1 MEADK
6 KRKRDSDFAEYM
18 IRTSLFSMK
27 YGLFATF
34 WLFLVFAIINMFF
47 FPGNVEQEFFIRF
60 GIIMPYVLLSLMVL
74 YFKVFWKHLE
84 AYLTVINLMV
94 GVSVFLIGA
103 FADFTDPGYG
113 YFVNWTMLVIMG
125 TAAFYRIRFTNF
137 LMVGLTLLTAYALSN
152 VVNGFYAADPFAFMN
167 NLFFVVAISS
177 IGYFVAW
184 NMYQLNRNNFIHQK
198 ALEKNYNELLGEMRV
213 RTEAEKNLDHSQQQY
228 MNMLDTIPDSILV
241 LNREMRIQAANA
253 QAKRINHHLGL
264 PTDMIGKKMEKVY
277 PFLSPETIGETERV
291 FTEGQV
297 MLTTQHANLGGKHYI
312 TETRKVPIVKDDRVD
327 QVMLIIRDVTREKEY
342 EDMKLKNA
350 EQKELLLREIHHRVK
365 NNLAIVIS
373 MLSLQ
378 ARSNPDPMLTG
389 IIQDIE
395 LRIRSMA
402 LIHEHLYRSENL
414 DRIPLAEYLK
424 SLSAVISSTFQRP
437 NIKFHNDL
445 ETMDSNIEAALPV
458 GLIANEL
465 LTNAFKYAFPD
476 GAGGNITLRL
486 RQLEGERIEM
496 TVTDDGIGLPEHF
509 SVAEQPTLGMFMVRL
524 LIEQLYGKLEIDTA
538 KGTTFRI
545 IFNQKLI

>member
-1 MEADK
+1 MEPDK
-6 KRKRDSDFAEYM
+6 KRKRDREFTEYM

-27 YGLFATF
+27 HGLFVTF
-34 WLFLVFAIINMFF
+34 WLFLVFAVLNLFF
-47 FPGNVEQEFFIRF
+47 FPGNLEQEFFMRF
-60 GIIMPYVLLSLMVL
+60 GIIMPFILLSLMVL
-74 YFKVFWKHLE
+74 YFKIFWKRLE
-84 AYLTVINLMV
+84 TYLTVINLMV
-94 GVSVFLIGA
+94 AISVLLIGV
-103 FADFTDPGYG
+103 FADFNEPGYV

-125 TAAFYRIRFTNF
+125 TAAFYRIRFTSF
-137 LMVGLTLLTAYALSN
+137 LVVSMTLLVSYALSN
-152 VVNGFYAADPFAFMN
+152 IINGFYAEHSFAFVN
-167 NLFFVVAISS
+167 NLFFVIAMAS
-177 IGYFVAW
+177 IGYFVSW

-198 ALEKNYNELLGEMRV
+198 ALEKNYNELLSEIRV
-213 RTEAEKNLDHSQQQY
+213 RSEAEKNLDHSQQQY
-228 MNMLDTIPDSILV
+228 MNMIDTIPDSILV
-241 LNREMRIQAANA
+241 LNREMRIQMANA

-264 PTDMIGKKMEKVY
+264 PTDMIGKKMDKIY
-277 PFLSPETIGETERV
+277 PFLAAETIQETERV
-291 FTEGQV
+291 FTDGQV
-297 MLTTQHANLGGKHYI
+297 VLTTQHADLGGKKYI
-312 TETRKVPIVKDDRVD
+312 TETRKVPIMKDGSIE

-342 EDMKLKNA
+342 DVLKLRNA
-350 EQKELLLREIHHRVK
+350 EQMELLLREIHHRVK

-424 SLSAVISSTFQRP
+424 SLSAVIASTFQRP
-437 NIKFHNDL
+437 NIKFQQEL

-465 LTNAFKYAFPD
+465 LTNAFKYAFP
-476 GAGGNITLRL
+476 GGTGGNITLGL

-496 TVTDDGIGLPEHF
+496 TVIDNGIGLPEHF
-509 SVAEQPTLGMFMVRL
+509 SVDEQPTMGMFMVRL
-524 LIEQLYGKLEIDTA
+524 LIEQLYGKLEIDTSV
-538 KGTTFRI
+538 GTTFRI
-545 IFNQKLI
+545 TFNQKLI

>member
-1 MEADK
+1 
-6 KRKRDSDFAEYM
+6 
-18 IRTSLFSMK
+18 
-27 YGLFATF
+27 
-34 WLFLVFAIINMFF
+34 
-47 FPGNVEQEFFIRF
+47 
-60 GIIMPYVLLSLMVL
+60 
-74 YFKVFWKHLE
+74 
-84 AYLTVINLMV
+84 
-94 GVSVFLIGA
+94 
-103 FADFTDPGYG
+103 
-113 YFVNWTMLVIMG
+113 MG
-125 TAAFYRIRFTNF
+125 TAAFYRIRFTKF
-137 LMVGLTLLTAYALSN
+137 LIVGLTLLTAYALSN
-152 VVNGFYAADPFAFMN
+152 VVNGFYAADPFTFVN
-167 NLFFVVAISS
+167 NLFFVIAISS

-184 NMYQLNRNNFIHQK
+184 NIYQLNRNNFIHQK

-213 RTEAEKNLDHSQQQY
+213 RTEAEINLDHSQQQY

-297 MLTTQHANLGGKHYI
+297 MLTTQHANLGGKLYI

-342 EDMKLKNA
+342 EDMKLRNA

-402 LIHEHLYRSENL
+402 LIHEHLYRSEYL

-476 GAGGNITLRL
+476 GAGGNIKLGL

-496 TVTDDGIGLPEHF
+496 TVTDDGIRLPKHF
-509 SVAEQPTLGMFMVRL
+509 SVEEQPTLGMFMVRL
-524 LIEQLYGKLEIDTA
+524 LVEQLYGKLEIDTA